1 MGDHGGAAP
10 ASCAALDVS
19 ARLVETSKRL
29 FVAAELPAEVRAE
42 VRRWQ
47 RLSFAAHPE
56 LRSSGDPHVTLS
68 FLGDTRTDRLPQIL
82 RALSALPIPP
92 LPVSLGEPF
101 FLPRRGLKTV
111 VALQVV
117 DPSGALVRLQSVISE
132 VLIDLGAVTPA
143 SRAFLAHLT
152 VARFRRPGSAFS
164 LQNVN
169 LEGFC
174 LPSVILYSSVLEKGG
189 AVHTPLAT
197 FPVS

>member
-1 MGDHGGAAP
+1 M
-10 ASCAALDVS
+10 S
-19 ARLVETSKRL
+19 AQLSEPSKRL

-56 LRSSGDPHVTLS
+56 LRSSDDPHVTLS
-68 FLGDTRTDRLPQIL
+68 FLGDTPADRLPQIVA
-82 RALSALPIPP
+82 ALNAVEIPP
-92 LPVSLGEPF
+92 LLVELGEPL

-117 DPSGALVRLQSVISE
+117 DLSETLVRLQSVINE
-132 VLIDLGAVTPA
+132 VLIELGVACPA
-143 SRAFLAHLT
+143 SRAFLTHLT
-152 VARFRRPGSAFS
+152 VARFRRPAAPFS
-164 LQNVN
+164 LQNVIV
-169 LEGFC
+169 EPFG

>member
-1 MGDHGGAAP
+1 MSAP
-10 ASCAALDVS
+10 P
-19 ARLVETSKRL
+19 VETTRRL
-29 FVAAELPAEVRAE
+29 FVAAELPAPVRAAL
-42 VRRWQ
+42 RRWQ
-47 RLSFAAHPE
+47 LLSFAAHAE
-56 LRSSGDPHVTLS
+56 LRSSDNLHVTLT
-68 FLGDTRTDRLPQIL
+68 FLGDTPADRLPQIVA
-82 RALSALPIPP
+82 ALNAVEIPP
-92 LPVSLGEPF
+92 LLVELGEPL

-117 DPSGALVRLQSVISE
+117 DPSEALVRLQSVISE
-132 VLIDLGAVTPA
+132 VLIELGVASPA

-152 VARFRRPGSAFS
+152 VARFRRPAAPFS

-169 LEGFC
+169 VEPFG

>member
-1 MGDHGGAAP
+1 
-10 ASCAALDVS
+10 
-19 ARLVETSKRL
+19 L

-47 RLSFAAHPE
+47 RLSFATHAEVRGSDE
-56 LRSSGDPHVTLS
+56 LHVTLS

-82 RALSALPIPP
+82 AVLSALEIPP
-92 LPVSLGEPF
+92 LPVRLGEPL
-101 FLPRRGLKTV
+101 FLPRRGPKRI
-111 VALQVV
+111 VALQVI
-117 DPSGALVRLQSVISE
+117 DPSDALVRLQGVICE
-132 VLIDLGAVTPA
+132 VLIELGALSPS
-143 SRAFLAHLT
+143 SRAFLPHLT
-152 VARFRRPGSAFS
+152 VARFRRPATAFP

-169 LEGFC
+169 LGGFC